1 MEVNQY
7 LEMFIEESKDHLQ
20 ACSEHLLE
28 LEKNP
33 DDLAIVGEI
42 FRSAHT
48 LKGMSATMGF
58 EDLADLTHKMENVL
72 DAIRNEK
79 IHVSPEILDVVFES
93 VDHLEEM
100 VMDIANGGDG
110 KRDVSSTVAQLKR
123 IELGEYAIPE
133 VVATTETPV
142 AAVASMLEY
151 DGFEQTV
158 ISQSAEQGF
167 NAFEISVKLREDCL
181 LKAARVFMVFEILE
195 KYGDVIKSNP
205 SVEKLEDEQFDQ
217 QFYVAFVTKES
228 AEDMQK
234 KIMKVSEVEEV
245 IVATIGK
252 PATAVA
258 SVLEYDGFEQTVIS
272 QSAEQ
277 GFNAFEISVKLR
289 EDCLLKAA
297 RVFMVFEILEKD
309 GDVIK
314 SNPSVDKLEDEQFD
328 QQFYVAFVT
337 KESAEDMQK
346 KIMKVSEVEEVIVA
360 TIEHKQYSEKEQAI
374 QEVAATATATV
385 EVEAQP
391 ATAPET
397 NTAAPKTAKA
407 VAPAKTDKSHAP
419 VGNKT
424 IRVNIERL
432 DILMNLFEE
441 LVIDRGRLQ
450 SISTEVNH
458 GELNETV
465 ERMSRVM
472 GDLQTIILT
481 MRMVP
486 VETVFNRFPKMIRQ
500 LSRDLNKKINLE
512 IIGAETELDRTVI
525 DEIGDPLVHLIRN
538 SVDHGIENPTARRAK
553 GKPEEGTVVLRAYH
567 SGNYVF
573 IEIEDDGAGINREKV
588 LAKAI
593 SKGIVTQEQS
603 YSMSDKQ
610 INELIL
616 ASGFST
622 ADVISDVSGRGV
634 GLDVVKTTIE
644 SLGGNIS
651 IESTQDV
658 GSVFSIQLPLTL
670 SIISVML
677 VEIEKEIYA
686 IPLSSIIETSII
698 RSSEIMNAHN
708 QKVIDFRGKV
718 VPLVFLEEIFEVPC
732 KEPQDDEFHSVVIVR
747 KGEKLAGLVVDSFIG
762 QQEIVLKS
770 LGNYL
775 TNIFAISGA
784 TILGNGKVAL
794 IVDCNALIK

>member
-123 IELGEYAIPE
+123 IELGEEAIPE
-133 VVATTETPV
+133 VVGTTETPTTV
-142 AAVASMLEY
+142 VAS
-151 DGFEQTV
+151 T
-158 ISQSAEQGF
+158 
-167 NAFEISVKLREDCL
+167 
-181 LKAARVFMVFEILE
+181 
-195 KYGDVIKSNP
+195 
-205 SVEKLEDEQFDQ
+205 
-217 QFYVAFVTKES
+217 
-228 AEDMQK
+228 
-234 KIMKVSEVEEV
+234 
-245 IVATIGK
+245 
-252 PATAVA
+252 
-258 SVLEYDGFEQTVIS
+258 LEYDGFEQTVIS

-309 GDVIK
+309 GEVIK
-314 SNPSVDKLEDEQFD
+314 SSPSVEKLEDEQFD

-346 KIMKVSEVEEVIVA
+346 KIMKVSEVDEVIVA
-360 TIEHKQYSEKEQAI
+360 AIDPKQHSEKEQAI
-374 QEVAATATATV
+374 QEVAATATV
-385 EVEAQP
+385 EVEAKPATVPEKNSASPKP
-391 ATAPET
+391 ATA
-397 NTAAPKTAKA
+397 A
-407 VAPAKTDKSHAP
+407 APAKADKSHAP

-424 IRVNIERL
+424 IRVNIDRL

-450 SISTEVNH
+450 SIATEVNH

-538 SVDHGIENPTARRAK
+538 SVDHGIENPTTRLAK

-718 VPLVFLEEIFEVPC
+718 VPLVFLEEIFEVPR
-732 KEPQDDEFHSVVIVR
+732 KEPQGDEFHSVVIVR

>member
-7 LEMFIEESKDHLQ
+7 LEMFIEESKEHLQ
-20 ACSEHLLE
+20 ACSEHLLA

-33 DDLAIVGEI
+33 EDLAIVGEI

-48 LKGMSATMGF
+48 LKGMSATMGY

-79 IHVSPEILDVVFES
+79 IKVTPEILDVVFES

-100 VMDIANGGDG
+100 VTDIANGGNG
-110 KRDVSSTVAQLKR
+110 KRDVQATVEKLKCIEAGDTSFAKAASTAASNEQ
-123 IELGEYAIPE
+123 A
-133 VVATTETPV
+133 ATTISTELHLT
-142 AAVASMLEY
+142 Y
-151 DGFEQTV
+151 DDFEKTV
-158 ISQSAEQGF
+158 LSQSIDQGF
-167 NAFEISVKLREDCL
+167 KAYEIAVTLREDCL

-195 KYGDVIKSNP
+195 KNGDIIKSSP
-205 SVEKLEDEQFDQ
+205 TVDKLEEEQFDQ
-217 QFYVAFVTKES
+217 TFHVAFISKEL
-228 AEDMQK
+228 AEDLQK
-234 KIMKVSEVEEV
+234 KLMKVSEVELVVVSE
-245 IVATIGK
+245 IANLNYT
-252 PATAVA
+252 
-258 SVLEYDGFEQTVIS
+258 SE
-272 QSAEQ
+272 QSAVQVVKPEEGSVQPVEKQEVVEQ
-277 GFNAFEISVKLR
+277 KKQAQTAS
-289 EDCLLKAA
+289 
-297 RVFMVFEILEKD
+297 
-309 GDVIK
+309 K
-314 SNPSVDKLEDEQFD
+314 SNGHTTS
-328 QQFYVAFVT
+328 
-337 KESAEDMQK
+337 
-346 KIMKVSEVEEVIVA
+346 
-360 TIEHKQYSEKEQAI
+360 
-374 QEVAATATATV
+374 
-385 EVEAQP
+385 
-391 ATAPET
+391 
-397 NTAAPKTAKA
+397 
-407 VAPAKTDKSHAP
+407 
-419 VGNKT
+419 KT

-450 SISTEVNH
+450 SISADVNH
-458 GELNETV
+458 HELNETV

-472 GDLQTIILT
+472 GDLQNIVLT

-486 VETVFNRFPKMIRQ
+486 VETVFNRFPKMVRQ

-538 SVDHGIENPTARRAK
+538 SLDHGVESPEVRRAK
-553 GKPEEGTVVLRAYH
+553 GKPEEGTVQLRAFH

-573 IEIEDDGAGINREKV
+573 IEIEDDGAGINRDKV
-588 LAKAI
+588 LSKAI
-593 SKGIVTQEQS
+593 SKGIVSKEAALSLT
-603 YSMSDKQ
+603 DKQ

-658 GSVFSIQLPLTL
+658 GSTFSIQLPLTL

-698 RSSEIMNAHN
+698 RNSDILNAHN
-708 QKVIDFRGKV
+708 QKVIDFRGKI
-718 VPLVFLEEIFEVPC
+718 VPLVFLEEIFEVPRTEE
-732 KEPQDDEFHSVVIVR
+732 KDDEFHSVVIVR

-775 TNIFAISGA
+775 SNIFAISGA

-794 IVDCNALIK
+794 IVDCNALM

>member
-7 LEMFIEESKDHLQ
+7 LEMFIDESKEHLQ

-33 DDLAIVGEI
+33 QDLAIVGEI

-79 IHVSPEILDVVFES
+79 IKVTPEILDIVFES

-100 VMDIANGGDG
+100 VQDIASGGDG
-110 KRDVSSTVAQLKR
+110 KRDVQATVELLKR
-123 IELGEYAIPE
+123 IESGEELNTAPIQIAANE
-133 VVATTETPV
+133 QAATNVVTAEWKLT
-142 AAVASMLEY
+142 Y
-151 DGFEQTV
+151 DDFEKT
-158 ISQSAEQGF
+158 ILHQSADQGYM
-167 NAFEISVKLREDCL
+167 AYEISISLREDCL

-195 KYGDVIKSNP
+195 KNGDVIKSSP
-205 SVEKLEDEQFDQ
+205 TVDKLEEEQFDSV
-217 QFYVAFVTKES
+217 FHVAFISQET
-228 AEDMQK
+228 AEDLQK
-234 KIMKVSEVEEV
+234 MLLKVSEVEKVEVTSIEPSVFKEVKGEV
-245 IVATIGK
+245 ISPEDV
-252 PATAVA
+252 P
-258 SVLEYDGFEQTVIS
+258 SSQPETV
-272 QSAEQ
+272 E
-277 GFNAFEISVKLR
+277 
-289 EDCLLKAA
+289 
-297 RVFMVFEILEKD
+297 
-309 GDVIK
+309 
-314 SNPSVDKLEDEQFD
+314 
-328 QQFYVAFVT
+328 T
-337 KESAEDMQK
+337 
-346 KIMKVSEVEEVIVA
+346 VSEQPVP
-360 TIEHKQYSEKEQAI
+360 
-374 QEVAATATATV
+374 AAT
-385 EVEAQP
+385 EKKS
-391 ATAPET
+391 
-397 NTAAPKTAKA
+397 AASST
-407 VAPAKTDKSHAP
+407 KSHAP
-419 VGNKT
+419 ATSKT

-432 DILMNLFEE
+432 DVLMNLFEE
-441 LVIDRGRLQ
+441 LVIDRGRLL
-450 SISTEVNH
+450 SIATEVNH
-458 GELNETV
+458 GELSETV
-465 ERMSRVM
+465 ERMSRTM
-472 GDLQTIILT
+472 GDLQNIILT

-486 VETVFNRFPKMIRQ
+486 VETVFNRFPKMVRQ
-500 LSRDLNKKINLE
+500 LSRDLNKKINLD

-538 SVDHGIENPTARRAK
+538 SLDHGVESPEVRRQK
-553 GKPEEGTVVLRAYH
+553 GKPEEGTVQLRAYH

-593 SKGIVTQEQS
+593 SKGIVSKEVASSLT
-603 YSMSDKQ
+603 DKQ
-610 INELIL
+610 VNELIM

-686 IPLSSIIETSII
+686 VPLSSIIETSII
-698 RSSEIMNAHN
+698 RHPEILNAHN

-718 VPLVFLEEIFEVPC
+718 VPLIFLEEVFEVPRSET
-732 KEPQDDEFHSVVIVR
+732 KADEFHSVVIVR

-794 IVDCNALIK
+794 IVDCNALM

>member
-79 IHVSPEILDVVFES
+79 IHVTPEILDVVFES

-142 AAVASMLEY
+142 TAVASVLEY
-151 DGFEQTV
+151 DSFEQTV
-158 ISQSAEQGF
+158 ITQSAEQGF
-167 NAFEISVKLREDCL
+167 NAFEISVRLRVDCL

-195 KYGDVIKSNP
+195 KVGDVIKSNP

-217 QFYVAFVTKES
+217 QFYIAFVTKES
-228 AEDMQK
+228 AEDIQK

-245 IVATIGK
+245 TVASIETTV
-252 PATAVA
+252 TAVA
-258 SVLEYDGFEQTVIS
+258 SVLEYDSFEETVIA

-277 GFNAFEISVKLR
+277 GFNAFEISVRLR

-360 TIEHKQYSEKEQAI
+360 TLEQKQFSEKEQAI
-374 QEVAATATATV
+374 QEVTATATI
-385 EVEAQP
+385 EPEAKPVTTP
-391 ATAPET
+391 ANNIP
-397 NTAAPKTAKA
+397 APKPAKA
-407 VAPAKTDKSHAP
+407 EAPAKADKSHAP

-450 SISTEVNH
+450 SIATEVNH

-538 SVDHGIENPTARRAK
+538 SVDHGIENPTARLAK

-658 GSVFSIQLPLTL
+658 GSIFSIQLPLTL

-718 VPLVFLEEIFEVPC
+718 VPLVFLEEIFEVPR
-732 KEPQDDEFHSVVIVR
+732 KEPQVDEFHSVVIVR

>member
-7 LEMFIEESKDHLQ
+7 LEMFIEESKEHLQ

-33 DDLAIVGEI
+33 EDLAIVGEI

-123 IELGEYAIPE
+123 IELGEEAIPE
-133 VVATTETPV
+133 VVATIEAPS
-142 AAVASMLEY
+142 APAVASVLEY
-151 DGFEQTV
+151 DSFEETV

-167 NAFEISVKLREDCL
+167 NA
-181 LKAARVFMVFEILE
+181 
-195 KYGDVIKSNP
+195 Y
-205 SVEKLEDEQFDQ
+205 
-217 QFYVAFVTKES
+217 
-228 AEDMQK
+228 
-234 KIMKVSEVEEV
+234 
-245 IVATIGK
+245 
-252 PATAVA
+252 
-258 SVLEYDGFEQTVIS
+258 
-272 QSAEQ
+272 
-277 GFNAFEISVKLR
+277 EISVKLR

-314 SNPSVDKLEDEQFD
+314 SSPSVEKLEDEQFD
-328 QQFYVAFVT
+328 QQFHVAFVT

-346 KIMKVSEVEEVIVA
+346 KIMKVSEVEEVNVA
-360 TIEHKQYSEKEQAI
+360 TIDQKQFSEKEFQVNE
-374 QEVAATATATV
+374 EVAATTTAQVEVVDKAAATPENNTPAAKSAKTAT
-385 EVEAQP
+385 P
-391 ATAPET
+391 
-397 NTAAPKTAKA
+397 AKA
-407 VAPAKTDKSHAP
+407 DKSHAP

-450 SISTEVNH
+450 SIATEVNH

-573 IEIEDDGAGINREKV
+573 IEIEDDGAGINRDKV

-593 SKGIVTQEQS
+593 SKGVVTQEQS

-658 GSVFSIQLPLTL
+658 GSIFSIQLPLTL

-718 VPLVFLEEIFEVPC
+718 VPLVFLEEIFEVPR
-732 KEPQDDEFHSVVIVR
+732 KEQQDDEFHSVVIVR

>member
-7 LEMFIEESKDHLQ
+7 LEMFIEESKEHLQ

-79 IHVSPEILDVVFES
+79 IHVTPEILDVVFES

-110 KRDVSSTVAQLKR
+110 KRDVSVTVAQLKR
-123 IELGEYAIPE
+123 IELGEEAVPQ
-133 VVATTETPV
+133 V
-142 AAVASMLEY
+142 AATVAEPASVESVLEY
-151 DGFEQTV
+151 DSFEQTV
-158 ISQSAEQGF
+158 IAQSSEQGF
-167 NAFEISVKLREDCL
+167 QA
-181 LKAARVFMVFEILE
+181 
-195 KYGDVIKSNP
+195 Y
-205 SVEKLEDEQFDQ
+205 
-217 QFYVAFVTKES
+217 
-228 AEDMQK
+228 
-234 KIMKVSEVEEV
+234 
-245 IVATIGK
+245 
-252 PATAVA
+252 
-258 SVLEYDGFEQTVIS
+258 
-272 QSAEQ
+272 
-277 GFNAFEISVKLR
+277 EISVKLR

-309 GDVIK
+309 GEVIK
-314 SNPSVDKLEDEQFD
+314 SSPSVEKLEDEQFD
-328 QQFYVAFVT
+328 QQFYVAYVT

-346 KIMKVSEVEEVIVA
+346 KIMKVSEVEEVVVT
-360 TIEHKQYSEKEQAI
+360 TIDQKKFSEREYESQ
-374 QEVAATATATV
+374 QEVAATASAVADVESTPATV
-385 EVEAQP
+385 PSKPEPAAQP
-391 ATAPET
+391 AK
-397 NTAAPKTAKA
+397 TAAPAKA
-407 VAPAKTDKSHAP
+407 EKNHAP

-450 SISTEVNH
+450 SIATEVNH

-538 SVDHGIENPTARRAK
+538 SVDHGIENPTSRRAK

-573 IEIEDDGAGINREKV
+573 IEIEDDGAGINRDKV

-593 SKGIVTQEQS
+593 AKGIVTQEQS
-603 YSMSDKQ
+603 YSMSDNQ

-658 GSVFSIQLPLTL
+658 GSIFSIQLPLTL

-718 VPLVFLEEIFEVPC
+718 VPLVFLEEIFEVPR
-732 KEPQDDEFHSVVIVR
+732 KESQDEEFHSVVIVR

>member
-7 LEMFIEESKDHLQ
+7 LEMFIDESKEHLQ
-20 ACSEHLLE
+20 SCSELLLD

-33 DDLAIVGEI
+33 EDLTIVGEI

-48 LKGMSATMGF
+48 LKGMSATMGY

-79 IHVSPEILDVVFES
+79 IKVTPEILDVVFES

-100 VMDIANGGDG
+100 LEDIIGGGDG
-110 KRDVSSTVAQLKR
+110 KRDVSSTVNLLKK
-123 IELGEYAIPE
+123 IEAGEA
-133 VVATTETPV
+133 PV
-142 AAVASMLEY
+142 AEQSSNVQAVTNTGESPSKLAFDDFEKTILAQSLEQDY
-151 DGFEQTV
+151 
-158 ISQSAEQGF
+158 
-167 NAFEISVKLREDCL
+167 NAFEIEVTLREDCL

-195 KYGDVIKSNP
+195 KNGDVIKASP
-205 SVEKLEDEQFDQ
+205 TVEKLEEEQFDQ
-217 QFYVAFVTKES
+217 RFSVGYITKET
-228 AEDMQK
+228 AEDLQK
-234 KIMKVSEVEEV
+234 MLMKVSEVDKV
-245 IVATIGK
+245 VVT
-252 PATAVA
+252 
-258 SVLEYDGFEQTVIS
+258 SIS
-272 QSAEQ
+272 SA
-277 GFNAFEISVKLR
+277 NVVVK
-289 EDCLLKAA
+289 D
-297 RVFMVFEILEKD
+297 
-309 GDVIK
+309 
-314 SNPSVDKLEDEQFD
+314 
-328 QQFYVAFVT
+328 
-337 KESAEDMQK
+337 
-346 KIMKVSEVEEVIVA
+346 
-360 TIEHKQYSEKEQAI
+360 QAI
-374 QEVAATATATV
+374 TPIQANETVQSNEEVAATTV
-385 EVEAQP
+385 QQQV
-391 ATAPET
+391 
-397 NTAAPKTAKA
+397 A
-407 VAPAKTDKSHAP
+407 VADAKKPAEKKTTKTGGHHSS
-419 VGNKT
+419 KT

-432 DILMNLFEE
+432 DVLMNLFEE
-441 LVIDRGRLQ
+441 LVIDRGRLL
-450 SISTEVNH
+450 SIASEVNH
-458 GELNETV
+458 GELSETV
-465 ERMSRVM
+465 ERMSRTM
-472 GDLQTIILT
+472 GDLQNIILT

-486 VETVFNRFPKMIRQ
+486 VETVFNRFPKMVRQ

-538 SVDHGIENPTARRAK
+538 SLDHGIESPEVRRSK
-553 GKPEEGTVVLRAYH
+553 GKPEDGTVQLRAYH

-588 LAKAI
+588 LNKALQ
-593 SKGIVTQEQS
+593 KGIVTQETARS
-603 YSMSDKQ
+603 LTDKQ

-622 ADVISDVSGRGV
+622 ADTISDVSGRGV

-644 SLGGNIS
+644 ALGGSIS
-651 IESTQDV
+651 IESTENV
-658 GSVFSIQLPLTL
+658 GSIFSIQLPLTL

-698 RSSEIMNAHN
+698 RTSDILNAHN

-718 VPLVFLEEIFEVPC
+718 VPLVFLEEVFEVPRTDY
-732 KEPQDDEFHSVVIVR
+732 ENDGFHSVVIVR

-794 IVDCNALIK
+794 IVDCNALM

>member
-7 LEMFIEESKDHLQ
+7 LEMFIEESKEHLQ

-123 IELGEYAIPE
+123 IESGEEAVPE
-133 VVATTETPV
+133 IVATTIETPSEAYV
-142 AAVASMLEY
+142 LAY

-158 ISQSAEQGF
+158 ITQSTEQGF
-167 NAFEISVKLREDCL
+167 NAFEISVRLREDCL

-195 KYGDVIKSNP
+195 KDGDVIKSSP
-205 SVEKLEDEQFDQ
+205 TVEKLEDEQFDQ

-234 KIMKVSEVEEV
+234 KLMKVSEVEEV
-245 IVATIGK
+245 NVSTINHGK
-252 PATAVA
+252 
-258 SVLEYDGFEQTVIS
+258 
-272 QSAEQ
+272 
-277 GFNAFEISVKLR
+277 FN
-289 EDCLLKAA
+289 
-297 RVFMVFEILEKD
+297 
-309 GDVIK
+309 
-314 SNPSVDKLEDEQFD
+314 
-328 QQFYVAFVT
+328 
-337 KESAEDMQK
+337 
-346 KIMKVSEVEEVIVA
+346 
-360 TIEHKQYSEKEQAI
+360 EKEYEVHK
-374 QEVAATATATV
+374 EVAATATLEEVAT
-385 EVEAQP
+385 P
-391 ATAPET
+391 APTPV
-397 NTAAPKTAKA
+397 PVKTATPVKA
-407 VAPAKTDKSHAP
+407 HAP

-450 SISTEVNH
+450 SIATEVNH
-458 GELNETV
+458 TELNETV

-553 GKPEEGTVVLRAYH
+553 GKPEEGTVELRAYH

-573 IEIEDDGAGINREKV
+573 IEIEDDGAGINRDKV

-603 YSMSDKQ
+603 FSMSDKQ

-658 GSVFSIQLPLTL
+658 GSIFSIQLPLTL

-677 VEIEKEIYA
+677 IEIEKEIYA

-698 RSSEIMNAHN
+698 RSSDIMNAHN

-718 VPLVFLEEIFEVPC
+718 VPLVFLEEIFEVPR
-732 KEPQDDEFHSVVIVR
+732 KELQDDEFHSVVIVR